1 MMNWFVISQW
11 EFYYFVRETSIDI
24 WQWTNISKDSIV
36 SEILRYLQDLY
47 QNYSW
52 STLSEMYEI
61 RKFFH
66 FKSFLFHFNFFAI
79 YFRKGKKKN
88 WLKVHI
94 CALIINM
101 MSKFINLNSSKC
113 SLISVIWLCV
123 QFAVVDYDPGT
134 HDLKTRSLHYFEDD
148 KITKVI
154 EFIIKTS
161 AVVTKILSYQKML
174 SSQQEWLWFK

>member
-1 MMNWFVISQW
+1 
-11 EFYYFVRETSIDI
+11 
-24 WQWTNISKDSIV
+24 
-36 SEILRYLQDLY
+36 
-47 QNYSW
+47 
-52 STLSEMYEI
+52 MYEM

-94 CALIINM
+94 CALIINV

-148 KITKVI
+148 KITKVV

-161 AVVTKILSYQKML
+161 AVVTKILNLSQNVVFTARIGYDLNKSYC
-174 SSQQEWLWFK
+174 

>member
-1 MMNWFVISQW
+1 M
-11 EFYYFVRETSIDI
+11 
-24 WQWTNISKDSIV
+24 
-36 SEILRYLQDLY
+36 
-47 QNYSW
+47 
-52 STLSEMYEI
+52 
-61 RKFFH
+61 RKFSH
-66 FKSFLFHFNFFAI
+66 FKSFFFHFNFFAI
-79 YFRKGKKKN
+79 YFRKGKKI
-88 WLKVHI
+88 WLKVHT

-101 MSKFINLNSSKC
+101 MSKFINLNSLKC
-113 SLISVIWLCV
+113 FLISVIWLCV

-161 AVVTKILSYQKML
+161 AVVTKILNYQKML